1 MVGGG
6 RHEHVSIIWLR
17 RALKAYPGL
26 RRRLWRLRPPVL
38 ALGGGGARGFA
49 HLGVLEVLEDA
60 GLGVRAI
67 AGTSM
72 GAVIGAMYLAHGSAA
87 AVIDRWQEARRRG
100 LMPTVLTPGSVA
112 NGEPGEHPL
121 VQVARRIRSR
131 IVISFAINRPTML
144 DGGDLSR
151 ALEFL
156 LPDMAIEELS
166 KPLCVV
172 TTDLETGAEILLDR
186 GPLRPAV
193 QASSA
198 IPGLLPATSIDGRF
212 LVDGG
217 VVAEVPVAAARSLG
231 RPVIAVDV
239 SMGLPPLS
247 ADDLVLDTMMR
258 TQSMTARLLR
268 QAHLRRADDVVRPE
282 VGSVTWAEW
291 DAFDRLVECGREA
304 ARHWL
309 GLPEPA
315 PPPAAS
321 PKAIVITDH

>member
-1 MVGGG
+1 M
-6 RHEHVSIIWLR
+6 SIEYLH
-17 RALKAYPGL
+17 RALKAIPGL

-49 HLGVLEVLEDA
+49 HLGVLEVLDGA
-60 GLGVRAI
+60 GLGVRAV

-72 GAVIGAMYLAHGSAA
+72 GAVVGAMYVAQGSAA
-87 AVIDRWQEARRRG
+87 SVIERWQEARKRG
-100 LMPTVLTPGSVA
+100 LMPTVLAPGSVA

-144 DGGDLSR
+144 DGDDLAR
-151 ALEFL
+151 ALDFL
-156 LPDMAIEELS
+156 LPDVTIEELS
-166 KPLCVV
+166 RPLCVV
-172 TTDLETGAEILLDR
+172 TTDLETGAEVRLNR

-198 IPGLLPATSIDGRF
+198 IPGLLPATSVDGRF

-239 SMGLPPLS
+239 SMRLPPLS
-247 ADDLVLDTMMR
+247 ADDLVLETMMR
-258 TQSMTARLLR
+258 TQSMTASLLR
-268 QAHLRRADDVVRPE
+268 QTQLRRADAVVRPD

-291 DAFDRLVECGREA
+291 DAFDRLVECGRQA
-304 ARHWL
+304 ARRWL

-315 PPPAAS
+315 PPPAES
-321 PKAIVITDH
+321 PKAIMVTDH